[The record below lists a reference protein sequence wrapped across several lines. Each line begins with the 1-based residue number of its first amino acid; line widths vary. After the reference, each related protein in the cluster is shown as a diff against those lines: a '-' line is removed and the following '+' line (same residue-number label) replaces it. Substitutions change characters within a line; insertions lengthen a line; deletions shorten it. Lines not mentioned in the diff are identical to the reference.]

1 MESFPL
7 DVGKTFVEK
16 WITGAIEKSRYL
28 FCFKSIAEEFNKEK
42 EKLEAD
48 RKTMRQRFRVA
59 IEKDKDRIFHLMLN
73 FGKSRLRSSFKR
85 TLRQIKDVFSDFAP
99 IAYGDIKEERSW
111 QTRYGKLKNWWKRE
125 RILKILN
132 SLVVRRM

>member
-16 WITGAIEKSRYL
+16 WITGAIDKSRYL

-48 RKTMRQRFRVA
+48 RKTMRQRFGVA
-59 IEKDKDRIFHLMLN
+59 IEKDKDIQFN
-73 FGKSRLRSSFKR
+73 AQFW
-85 TLRQIKDVFSDFAP
+85 
-99 IAYGDIKEERSW
+99 EERAEKLIQEDTKKNQRCFFGFCPDCIW
-111 QTRYGKLKNWWKRE
+111 RYGKLKNWW
-125 RILKILN
+125 
-132 SLVVRRM
+132 SW